1 MQRGL
6 RDVVRFFLPVL
17 ALGLCGVCSVSSE
30 SLLAAASPAVD
41 VAEIPNNAPPTIVV
55 AAVEDAQVGAAF
67 HYQPVSHDPESDTLQ
82 FAATNLPPWASL
94 DSHSGR
100 ISGTPGPTD
109 AGVYESISITV
120 ADAMHKVVTAPFS
133 ITVNPAPEPELEAAV
148 DPALEPE
155 LKPAEELG
163 TGVASLQWE
172 IPPSK
177 VSGEP
182 LDDLAGYRI
191 LYGRSSSDLDH
202 SVFITDPATTSYQF
216 SSLPSGIWY
225 FEVVA
230 VNSNGLEG
238 PPTTLVT
245 KSI

>member
-6 RDVVRFFLPVL
+6 RGLVRSFLLLLP
-17 ALGLCGVCSVSSE
+17 LGVFSVGGFRTESVS
-30 SLLAAASPAVD
+30 ATTSPAGD
-41 VAEIPNNAPPTIVV
+41 VAEIPNNAPPTVVV

-67 HYQPVSHDPESDTLQ
+67 DYQPVARDPESDTVQ
-82 FAATNLPPWASL
+82 FAANNLPPWASL
-94 DSHSGR
+94 DSRSGH

-109 AGVYESISITV
+109 EGVYELISITV

-133 ITVNPAPEPELEAAV
+133 ITVNPALEPAPEPELEAE
-148 DPALEPE
+148 LEP
-155 LKPAEELG
+155 AVELG

-172 IPPSK
+172 MPPSK

-191 LYGRSSSDLDH
+191 LYGRSSSDLDR
-202 SVFITDPATTSYQF
+202 SVLITDPAVTSYQF
-216 SSLPSGIWY
+216 STLTSGVWY
-225 FEVVA
+225 FAVVA
-230 VNSNGLEG
+230 VNASGLEG
-238 PPTTLVT
+238 PPTTFAT